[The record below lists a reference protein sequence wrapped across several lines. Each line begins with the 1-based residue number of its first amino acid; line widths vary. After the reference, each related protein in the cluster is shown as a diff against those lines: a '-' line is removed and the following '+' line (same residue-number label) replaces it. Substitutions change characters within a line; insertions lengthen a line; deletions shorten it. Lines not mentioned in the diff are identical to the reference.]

1 MDMTNF
7 IANNWVAIIV
17 VLVVILL
24 GLVVA
29 LFIMDR
35 KDKQLIAN
43 YKAELKALKAKP
55 VDRATRME
63 AEVEE
68 TKEEVVEDSKEI
80 DE

>member
-55 VDRATRME
+55 VDQATRME

-68 TKEEVVEDSKEI
+68 TKEDVVEDSKEI